1 MAQQIK
7 TSTKLSENTLYDK
20 PTTNTSSK
28 TTNTITINN
37 NACVCK
43 TCRLCKHD
51 VAIFAYSE
59 GSPYC
64 PDCEKALGEII
75 TWWNGNARKWWRNK
89 EQEIVQEIAMGTKE
103 SVMGS
108 VVTVRPLIKY

>member
-1 MAQQIK
+1 MKSWLLIVREGMGALVQLIK
-7 TSTKLSENTLYDK
+7 TSTKLSENKLCDK

-28 TTNTITINN
+28 TTCVATINN

-64 PDCEKALGEII
+64 PDCEKALSEII
-75 TWWNGNARKWWRNK
+75 TWWNGNARKWWASK
-89 EQEIVQEIAMGTKE
+89 EIE
-103 SVMGS
+103 
-108 VVTVRPLIKY
+108 